1 MTLERA
7 PRWFLLT
14 VSSAAIGLCLI
25 FSGRAI
31 ADSDKVR
38 GVAYSA
44 LNLSQNNFGLI
55 NDLKVQIA
63 DVRGAQETF
72 RKEYRQDQK
81 EMDSKLN
88 ELLRAV
94 RRS

>member
-1 MTLERA
+1 MNLEKA

-14 VSSAAIGLCLI
+14 VSSATIGLCLI

-31 ADSDKVR
+31 ADSDKVK
-38 GVAYSA
+38 GVAYNA
-44 LNLSQNNFGLI
+44 LNLSQNNSEAV

-63 DVRGAQETF
+63 DIRGAQETF

-81 EMDSKLN
+81 EIDSKLN

>member
-14 VSSAAIGLCLI
+14 VSSAAISLCLV

-31 ADSDKVR
+31 ADSDKVK
-38 GVAYSA
+38 GVAYGA
-44 LNLSQNNFGLI
+44 LNLSQNNSEAV

-63 DVRGAQETF
+63 DIRGAQETF

-81 EMDSKLN
+81 EIDSKLN